1 MIFSPESVHASFS
14 NEPLNRAQAAM
25 MGAALLGLAL
35 ISLSDLSGKF
45 SARRAFSL
53 AVIILVAVAL
63 FQMFGT
69 GSMLVTPLTSIS
81 LVAATAVAFFL
92 MV

>member
-1 MIFSPESVHASFS
+1 MIFSPEWVHAHFS
-14 NEPLNRAQAAM
+14 TEPLNRAQAGM

-35 ISLSDLSGKF
+35 ISLSDLSEKF
-45 SARRAFSL
+45 SARRAFAL

-63 FQMFGT
+63 YQMFGT
-69 GSMLVTPLTSIS
+69 GSMLVSPLTSIS

-92 MV
+92 MI